1 MNADGARGPL
11 DGVRVLDVG
20 HALAAPMAA
29 TLLGDFG
36 AEVIK
41 VERPDGGDAMR
52 KLGASKDGA
61 PLWWKVA
68 ARNKKSIT
76 LNITIPQGKDL
87 LERLVGHADVLVENY
102 RPGTLERLG
111 LGWGHLHAL
120 NPRLVML
127 RISGYGQTGPRRLQP
142 GFGRAGEAMSGLVQL
157 TGFRD
162 GPPVHVG
169 YSLADTVT
177 GLMGAYA
184 VMMAL
189 YWRAQSGEGQCIDLA
204 LYESLYRLIEWQVIT
219 YDQLGV
225 VPIRDGNNFPFP
237 LSSVLANVYRTRDDR
252 WVTVS
257 AATATVVR
265 RVASMLGLPPDAD
278 LSDVKAIDRRLAG
291 WIAERPLDDVLA
303 AFERADAV
311 AAPVFDMEMIAR
323 DPTYRAR
330 GGIVTVNDAELGPVR
345 MQGVV
350 PALSRTPGSVK
361 WSGPQLGVHNDEVYG
376 ELLKLSAI
384 ELDRLRQSR
393 VI

>member
-11 DGVRVLDVG
+11 GGVRVLDVG

-52 KLGASKDGA
+52 QLGASKDGV

-76 LNITIPQGKDL
+76 LNITVPEGKDL
-87 LERLVGHADVLVENY
+87 LERLVEHADVLVENY

-111 LGWGHLHAL
+111 LGWEHLHAL

-127 RISGYGQTGPRRLQP
+127 RISGYGQTGSRRLQP

-157 TGFRD
+157 TGFKD

-189 YWRAQSGEGQCIDLA
+189 YWRAQSGEGQYIDLA
-204 LYESLYRLIEWQVIT
+204 LYETLYRLIEWQVIT

-225 VPIRDGNNFPFP
+225 VPVRDGNNFPFP

-257 AATATVVR
+257 AATAVVVR

-278 LSDVKAIDRRLAG
+278 LSNVKSIDRRLAA
-291 WIAERPLDDVLA
+291 WIAERSLDDVLA

-311 AAPVFDMEMIAR
+311 AAPVFDMEMIAC
-323 DPTYRAR
+323 DPTYQAR
-330 GGIVTVNDAELGPVR
+330 GGIVTVDDPELGPVR

-361 WSGPQLGVHNDEVYG
+361 WSGPELGAHNAEVYG
-376 ELLKLSAI
+376 QLLKLSDV

>member
-76 LNITIPQGKDL
+76 LNITVPEGKDL
-87 LERLVGHADVLVENY
+87 LERLVGHADVVVENY

-111 LGWGHLHAL
+111 LGWDRLHAL

-204 LYESLYRLIEWQVIT
+204 LYETLYRLIEWQVIT

-225 VPIRDGNNFPFP
+225 VPSRDGNNFPFP

-257 AATATVVR
+257 AATAVVVR
-265 RVASMLGLPPDAD
+265 RVATMLGLPPDAD
-278 LSDVKAIDRRLAG
+278 LSDVRSIDRRLAA
-291 WIAERPLDDVLA
+291 WIAERSLDDVLA

-323 DPTYRAR
+323 DPTYQAR
-330 GGIVTVNDAELGPVR
+330 GGIVTVDDPELGPVR

-361 WSGPQLGVHNDEVYG
+361 WSGPELGAHNGEVYG
-376 ELLKLSAI
+376 ELLKLSDV

>member
-1 MNADGARGPL
+1 MNAAGARGPL

-52 KLGASKDGA
+52 KLGASKDGV

-76 LNITIPQGKDL
+76 LNITRPEGKDL
-87 LERLVGHADVLVENY
+87 LDRLVEHADVLVENY

-111 LGWGHLHAL
+111 LGWDHLHAL

-157 TGFRD
+157 TGFKD

-189 YWRAQSGEGQCIDLA
+189 YWRTQSGEGQYIDLA
-204 LYESLYRLIEWQVIT
+204 LYETLYRLIEWQVIT
-219 YDQLGV
+219 HDQLGV
-225 VPIRDGNNFPFP
+225 VPVRDGNNFPFP

-257 AATATVVR
+257 AATAVVVR
-265 RVASMLGLPPDAD
+265 RVATMLGLPPDAD
-278 LSDVKAIDRRLAG
+278 LSDVKTIDRRLAG

-323 DPTYRAR
+323 DPTYQAR

-361 WSGPQLGVHNDEVYG
+361 WSGPPLGAHNDAVYG
-376 ELLKLSAI
+376 ELLKLSGG